1 MVSLTKQDIQGVI
14 DSARN
19 RILERVATRQDIQ
32 SACDASRDR
41 VLTYVHDVQQQ
52 QYQLSRQTNI
62 QVNQLVRRM
71 AAMESRLLTLESE
84 LHNEMRAIHGLLQ
97 RVMET
102 NEEQRVPRN
111 VAMKALRS
119 QYSM

>member
-32 SACDASRDR
+32 TACDASRDR

-62 QVNQLVRRM
+62 QVNQMVRRL

-102 NEEQRVPRN
+102 TEEQRVPRN
-111 VAMKALRS
+111 VAIKALRS